1 MENKPVS
8 GLKRFLRFVIA
19 VVEET
24 NKINKRDTSKEVD
37 EAYEEAMRIKKI
49 YIQ

>member
-1 MENKPVS
+1 MENKPIS
-8 GLKRFLRFVIA
+8 GFKRFLRFVIA

-24 NKINKRDTSKEVD
+24 NKTSQRDTSKEVD
-37 EAYEEAMRIKKI
+37 ENYEEAMRINKT